1 MTVDELIVTTLQT
14 PVGLDVEESVY
25 TGTNTSYITFD
36 YYTIPHSFA
45 DNAPSH
51 EIYHVAV
58 HLVAPPRTNL
68 SVKRAQIKTLLFAA
82 DFTYPTEV
90 NASSKAEKH
99 YIYECEF
106 LGESGV

>member
-1 MTVDELIVTTLQT
+1 MTVDELIVTTLT
-14 PVGLDVEESVY
+14 PLGIDGEEGVY
-25 TGTNTSYITFD
+25 TGTNAQYYTFD

-82 DFTYPTEV
+82 GFTFPEEV
-90 NASSKAEKH
+90 PASSKAEKH
-99 YIYECEF
+99 FIYECEF
-106 LGESGV
+106 LDESGV

>member
-1 MTVDELIVTTLQT
+1 MTVDELIITTLQT

-36 YYTIPHSFA
+36 YYSRPASFG
-45 DNAPSH
+45 DNKPEH

-58 HLVAPPRTNL
+58 HLVAPPRSGLTA
-68 SVKRAQIKTLLFAA
+68 KRAQIKTLLFAA
-82 DFTYPTEV
+82 GFTFPEEV
-90 NASSKAEKH
+90 NASSKVEKH

-106 LGESGV
+106 LGSSGV